1 MNTTIDFELH
11 NRHCEALARQL
22 IQETV
27 GALDQVGIR
36 ESEKKR
42 EVLGAILFRVC
53 AVLDGSA
60 HGGSMDGQPIA
71 PFVGFYLGRDIDRL
85 LVPEDGS
92 AMHEYINDLLDEH
105 FGGPAY
111 RAV

>member
-1 MNTTIDFELH
+1 MSTTIDFELH
-11 NRHCEALARQL
+11 NKHCEALARQL
-22 IQETV
+22 VAETV
-27 GALDQVGIR
+27 WALDQVGIPD
-36 ESEKKR
+36 SEKKR
-42 EVLGAILFRVC
+42 EVARAVLFRVC

-92 AMHEYINDLLDEH
+92 AMHEYIDDLVGEH

-111 RAV
+111 GAV